1 MKSQNK
7 KTFVV
12 REGGGKYSLLAT
24 ACLLALASIANA
36 QEIVSYG
43 QSIDD
48 KQYGIAFDSSVGHST
63 ISGKNDYTSGDTFN
77 VTGDISWDAECYVGI
92 GNYYSEGDDNWSKFA
107 DTEINIGND
116 KADFKIQTN
125 VNSSYAHELYGVW
138 IKGNHYKLSGDILSV
153 YNTTL
158 NVKARDFII
167 DQQCDN

>member
-63 ISGKNDYTSGDTFN
+63 ISGKTIIRQEIPLMSRGIFLGTQNAMLASEIIIPKEMI
-77 VTGDISWDAECYVGI
+77 TGVSLLILKLILVMI
-92 GNYYSEGDDNWSKFA
+92 RLILKF
-107 DTEINIGND
+107 
-116 KADFKIQTN
+116 
-125 VNSSYAHELYGVW
+125 
-138 IKGNHYKLSGDILSV
+138 KL
-153 YNTTL
+153 T
-158 NVKARDFII
+158 
-167 DQQCDN
+167 